1 MLPFDRE
8 RATDRRQECVVGESR
23 LGEKARS
30 KLIHLLSD
38 DHPDPEPWLSRLR
51 ALREGEGAPVFS
63 DAVRTLFHLE
73 MADGDGER
81 LLESVLHHRNH
92 LTARL
97 GRDAGLRVAAM
108 DYLSNVE
115 KRLLNPKIVE
125 MEAYEATERSARTD
139 PLTGLANRRVFDE
152 VLEREIR
159 RSRRYRWPLTL
170 MLLDLDR
177 FKEVNDAWGHLLGDL
192 VLERIGGLLR
202 RTVREADL
210 ACRFG
215 GEEFAVVLPET
226 ARLGGYAVAERI
238 RRRIERA
245 FREEPL
251 GGREIAMTIS
261 CGLACYPDDGLHASE
276 IVARADEA
284 LYGAKRAGRN
294 RVGVRFRDKR
304 AAVRFP
310 VKPEA
315 DAARLGDEDAS
326 AVDLS
331 RTGVLL
337 ATGTPPRTAED
348 LTIRLGEIDAK
359 ARIVRV
365 DSSPDPTLPY
375 HVGAAFE
382 VPLTEERIFP
392 RISMRATGRPPRGG
406 PRR

>member
-1 MLPFDRE
+1 M
-8 RATDRRQECVVGESR
+8 GESR

-30 KLIHLLSD
+30 KLIHLLSE

-51 ALREGEGAPVFS
+51 ALREGEGAPIFS
-63 DAVRTLFHLE
+63 DAVRVLFHLE

-81 LLESVLHHRNH
+81 LLQNVLDHRAL
-92 LTARL
+92 LTVRL

-115 KRLLNPKIVE
+115 KRLSNPKIVE

-139 PLTGLANRRVFDE
+139 ALTSLANRRVFDE
-152 VLEREIR
+152 VLDREIR

-170 MLLDLDR
+170 LLLDLDR

-202 RTVREADL
+202 RTVREADI

-226 ARLGGYAVAERI
+226 TRLGGYTVAERI
-238 RRRIERA
+238 RRCVERV
-245 FREEPL
+245 FGEEPV
-251 GGREIAMTIS
+251 GGHAVPMTVS

-294 RVGVRFRDKR
+294 RVGVRYRDKR

-310 VKPEA
+310 VKPGV
-315 DAARLGDEDAS
+315 GDEEAR
-326 AVDLS
+326 AVNLS

-337 ATGTPPRTAED
+337 ATVAPPRIAED
-348 LTIRLGEIDAK
+348 LQVRLGDLDAP
-359 ARIVRV
+359 ARVVRV
-365 DSSPDPTLPY
+365 VAGSDPALPY

-382 VPLTEERIFP
+382 VPLAEERIFP
-392 RISMRATGRPPRGG
+392 RVSMHATVRPPRG